1 MFHKSLFLMMVV
13 ASAFMILRNPR
24 YSNNR
29 NILIILL
36 TLIAIVI
43 THNTTKSIEK
53 FEENVEQAASEEREP
68 ERETKADDGKQV
80 SKVQR
85 TEPDDNVGLKNFNTE
100 FKDSFPGKLA
110 GNQLV
115 YYTSTFDRLN
125 VDNKSLYNMMKIQSN
140 SENNKVDIPA
150 DVQYIID
157 QRDGIYIN
165 FKQSLSTVYPRDIKF
180 NTQEFTIM
188 WYGKFVPV
196 KYDTDLFKQ
205 HVYFI
210 NIPVHDAT
218 NIVGVEFEFRSE
230 YVNPTIRLHWK
241 GSPIEGGEYRFESI
255 SSDSDKSKNFF
266 DNNYHLF
273 TLVKNKDNEI
283 KLILDDQTHTA
294 SPLISAIIKND
305 ENPIINEKNSYKI
318 TLNSN
323 VDNPTSVDDN
333 IAAKAPNTALN
344 MYLCALAIFNKA
356 IDYSDISKSY
366 EYFKEVR
373 YELDPRTLNLKK
385 EISTM
390 KNDSSCPFSDKSMCN
405 TPNCLT
411 TDWKDQGN
419 ILSNEKCFND
429 VAKYCASI
437 ESHANDKIC
446 TFYDLDN
453 SKKKVTLLEPEIKL
467 EEESLSEEEDIVKQL
482 RKLGLNNIHLDKSL
496 RANGKYSDEINQ
508 LIDKIYEQKQL
519 NLKGISTLEDVDDV
533 NHSPLKYDD
542 LMKEK
547 EVTAEANTTV
557 SAENEVAE
565 VGKGTVSDDTK
576 VPVKSDL
583 ISLDYKD
590 LDDYGD
596 ILKEYD
602 TNKNEEIRNKE
613 QKSSIMTRIFG

>member
-1 MFHKSLFLMMVV
+1 MFHKSLFLMMIV
-13 ASAFMILRNPR
+13 AATFMILRNPQ

-29 NILIILL
+29 NILIIVL

-43 THNTTKSIEK
+43 TQNTTKNIEK
-53 FEENVEQAASEEREP
+53 FEENNEPAVAEKSEKTTNESKSEEKIKASESIV
-68 ERETKADDGKQV
+68 K
-80 SKVQR
+80 R
-85 TEPDDNVGLKNFNTE
+85 TSPDQNIGLDKFNTE
-100 FKDSFPGKLA
+100 FKDKFPEKFA

-115 YYTSTFDRLN
+115 YYTSTFDRAN
-125 VDNKSLYNMMKIQSN
+125 VDNKAMYNMMKIEGD
-140 SENNKVDIPA
+140 SENKMEIPA

-165 FKQSLSTVYPRDIKF
+165 FKHSLSTVYPRDIKF
-180 NTQEFTIM
+180 NTQEFSLM
-188 WYGKFVPV
+188 WYGKFVPT
-196 KYDTDLFKQ
+196 KYDTDVFKQ
-205 HVYFI
+205 HVYLI

-218 NIVGVEFEFRSE
+218 NIIGIEFEFRSE

-241 GSPIEGGEYRFESI
+241 GNPIEGGEYRFESI
-255 SSDSDKSKNFF
+255 SNDSDKSKNFF
-266 DNNYHLF
+266 DNQYHLF
-273 TLVKNKDNEI
+273 TLIKNKDNEI

-294 SPLISAIIKND
+294 SPLISTIIKND

-318 TLNSN
+318 TFNSN

-344 MYLCALAIFNKA
+344 LYLCAFAIFNKA
-356 IDYSDISKSY
+356 IDYADISRAF

-373 YELDPRTLNLKK
+373 YNLDPRTLNLKK
-385 EISTM
+385 EIDTI
-390 KNDSSCPFSDKSMCN
+390 KNDSSCPFSDKSLCN

-453 SKKKVTLLEPEIKL
+453 SKKKVTLLEPEQKL
-467 EEESLSEEEDIVKQL
+467 EQETLSEEEDIVKQL
-482 RKLGLNNIHLDKSL
+482 RKIGLNNIHLDKSL

-519 NLKGISTLEDVDDV
+519 NLKGISSLEDVDDI
-533 NHSPLKYDD
+533 NHSPLKYGD
-542 LMKEK
+542 LIEKDTTKDPTPDRVESAPQDGKEK
-547 EVTAEANTTV
+547 V
-557 SAENEVAE
+557 SE
-565 VGKGTVSDDTK
+565 SIPTK
-576 VPVKSDL
+576 PKSDL
-583 ISLDYKD
+583 INLEYRD
-590 LDDYGD
+590 LDDYD
-596 ILKEYD
+596 NLLKEYD
-602 TNKNEEIRNKE
+602 TNKKNEVQNE
-613 QKSSIMTRIFG
+613 QQKPSIMTRIFG